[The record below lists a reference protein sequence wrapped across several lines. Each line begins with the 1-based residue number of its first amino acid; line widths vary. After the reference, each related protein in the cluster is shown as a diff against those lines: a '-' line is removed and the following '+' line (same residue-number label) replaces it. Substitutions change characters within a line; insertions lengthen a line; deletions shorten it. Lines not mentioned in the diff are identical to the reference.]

1 MNEKLAELLAQIFG
15 LRVIEI
21 RPDLQKCEVGTW
33 DSLMQ
38 MDLVVS
44 LEQTYGIE
52 LEISDVVRMTSVE
65 EIMAVLRAKGVDL
78 GR

>member
-33 DSLMQ
+33 DSLKQ

>member
-1 MNEKLAELLAQIFG
+1 MNEELAELLAQIFG